1 MHNEISTAANLLFT
15 PGQIIEVRA
24 ITDEGMASGYFDSI
38 DDLAAK
44 VETLDVLPHVQGIYV
59 TLNAVNPALFARR
72 ANRIKMRLSKKDA
85 TTADTDIIR
94 RQWFPVDVDPPR
106 PSGVSSTDNEHQ
118 AAITRAVE
126 VSAYLGRHLG
136 WPAPILAD
144 SANGAHLLYKI
155 DLPNDD
161 ASRDL
166 VKRCLEVLAARCDD
180 AAAKI
185 DTANYNAARIWKLY
199 GTMSRKGDD
208 TEDRPHR
215 RAAVL
220 DAPVPVELV
229 TQEQL
234 ERLAGALPSPSI
246 ATAAAPLPA
255 VGQPV
260 PALDLKRWLSDH
272 AIGIQSEKPY
282 EGGTIYQL
290 SECPFSGDHKDGAFA
305 IQFPSGAIHAGC
317 HHQSCGGGSQRWQEL
332 RARLEPKKERMKA
345 DSPPRFPPPG
355 PSPVPGIGEIPGMD
369 DALTVLQHGNP
380 KQVMLRTFALD
391 HEGDETVAE
400 CMILSIASRSI
411 INTKGLH
418 VSVTGESGKGKSHAF
433 GIMIKQLP
441 ERYQLYSSMSN
452 KALFYMEDLLAGMAI
467 VLDDTNLS
475 EDMAEVLKGVT
486 TSFQRPYLHRTVT
499 KDRKPLICTIP
510 ERCVWWVAKVEG
522 SGDDQVFNRMLTC
535 WIDDSVTQD
544 DLVLNHT
551 LAACETVPEHGTRD
565 RPEILMCRAIWEV
578 LGQQQ
583 YYVIIPFATRIRF
596 QSHRNRRNP
605 EMLLDL
611 IKANAL
617 LRVLQRERKEV
628 NGLNC
633 IVATREDFDNAV
645 RLYAMLNG
653 CAGGQDTKLTKKES
667 DLLGVIIEMHQD
679 EFTVPQLQ
687 KATGLSNGA
696 LHRLLHGYA
705 SRGVT
710 YTGLL
715 EKCPAIA
722 YTDRTV
728 VVDAEFCNG
737 STRRRTNAYTFDM
750 EIFATWG
757 GSAGVWLAE
766 DPASEQ
772 KRMPED
778 PPAHNE
784 QNKSPHNPAS
794 CDVQKSTPE
803 DSTCAALQQSSSNP
817 PAIAA
822 HNAKSTACPDSG
834 INPIITHLDMSN
846 NQSSSKM
853 EITQQPAKTPARTAP
868 CSCDPAFAVGQDP
881 NIAERPQNSVPK
893 AEQPQNSLQQIPPD
907 SKTVLEDRK
916 TPAGELMAV
925 GVKIRAADYKR
936 LDIPEPRA
944 VCYCCGKRGSWYV
957 EKLTA
962 ERRARPKD
970 AQDAR
975 RICRKCYDGAVHRD
989 RAAAPPLPGV
999 IDLAKMERHA
1009 PNIGKCTVCNLSPAV
1024 YYDPETD
1031 TKLCEQCRER
1041 EIRRQVTQSEVT
1053 A

>member
-1 MHNEISTAANLLFT
+1 MTDEVSTAAHLLFT
-15 PGQIIEVRA
+15 PGQIVEVRA
-24 ITDEGMASGYFDSI
+24 ITDDGMASGYFDSLKE
-38 DDLAAK
+38 LAAK
-44 VETLDVLPHVQGIYV
+44 VESFDALPTVQGIYV

-85 TTADTDIIR
+85 TTADADIIR
-94 RQWFPVDVDPPR
+94 RLWFPVDVDPTR

-144 SANGAHLLYKI
+144 SGNGAHLLYKI

-220 DAPVPVELV
+220 DAPLPIELV
-229 TQEQL
+229 TREQL
-234 ERLAGALPSPSI
+234 ERLAGALPSPS
-246 ATAAAPLPA
+246 AASAAAPPMA
-255 VGQPV
+255 VGQPAQ
-260 PALDLKRWLSDH
+260 ALDIRHWLSEH
-272 AIGIQSEKPY
+272 GIGVQSEKPY

-332 RARLEPKKERMKA
+332 RERFEPKAERKKA
-345 DSPPRFPPPG
+345 SPPRFPPSG
-355 PSPVPGIGEIPGMD
+355 PSPVPALAEIPGMEA
-369 DALTVLQHGNP
+369 ALTVLQHGNP
-380 KQVMLRTFALD
+380 KQAMLRTFALD

-433 GIMIKQLP
+433 GIMTEQLP
-441 ERYQLYSSMSN
+441 KRFKLYSSMSN

-467 VLDDTNLS
+467 VLDDTSLS
-475 EDMAEVLKGVT
+475 EDMAEILKGVT
-486 TSFQRPYLHRTVT
+486 TGFQKPYIHRTVT

-535 WIDDSVTQD
+535 WIDDTVIQD
-544 DLVLNHT
+544 DLVLNRT
-551 LAACETVPEHGTRD
+551 LEACETVPEHGTRD

-596 QSHRNRRNP
+596 QSHSNRRNP

-611 IKANAL
+611 IKAHAI
-617 LRVLQRERKEV
+617 LRILQRERKEV

-633 IVATREDFDNAV
+633 VVATREDFDEAV

-653 CAGGQDTKLTKKES
+653 SAGGQDTKLTKKES
-667 DLLGVIIEMHQD
+667 DLLDAIMRMHQD

-687 KATGLSNGA
+687 KATGLSNGN
-696 LHRLLHGYA
+696 LHRLIHGYA

-737 STRRRTNAYTFDM
+737 STRRRTNAYTFDL
-750 EIFATWG
+750 ELFTKWG
-757 GSAGVWLAE
+757 GSAGVWLNEVSDTMHKETPEGPTACNE
-766 DPASEQ
+766 HKHAS
-772 KRMPED
+772 
-778 PPAHNE
+778 
-784 QNKSPHNPAS
+784 QNPVQR
-794 CDVQKSTPE
+794 DVQKCTLKDP
-803 DSTCAALQQSSSNP
+803 TCAALQQSSSNT
-817 PAIAA
+817 PAVAA
-822 HNAKSTACPDSG
+822 HIAKAASGPDLE
-834 INPIITHLDMSN
+834 INPIITHLDVSN
-846 NQSSSKM
+846 NLSSSTR
-853 EITQQPAKTPARTAP
+853 EITQEPANAP
-868 CSCDPAFAVGQDP
+868 QYTCDPGAAGGHDP
-881 NIAERPQNSVPK
+881 NIAKHPRNSEPDAQKPHNSV
-893 AEQPQNSLQQIPPD
+893 QHDPPD
-907 SKTVLEDRK
+907 STNLLEERK
-916 TPAGELMAV
+916 THAGELIAV
-925 GVKIRAADYKR
+925 GVNVRAADYKR
-936 LDIPEPRA
+936 LDIPEPRS
-944 VCYCCGKRGSWYV
+944 VCCSCTKRGSWYV

-962 ERRARPKD
+962 ERKARPESE
-970 AQDAR
+970 QVAR
-975 RICRKCYDGAVHRD
+975 RICRVCYDEAVVRD
-989 RAAAPPLPGV
+989 RAAAPPLPGM
-999 IDLAKMERHA
+999 INLAQLERHA
-1009 PNIGKCTVCNLSPAV
+1009 ANIGKCTVCNLSPAL
-1024 YYDPETD
+1024 YIDRESD
-1031 TKLCEQCRER
+1031 TKLCEQCRDR
-1041 EIRRQVTQSEVT
+1041 EIRRQVARSEVT

>member
-1 MHNEISTAANLLFT
+1 MTNEVSTAAHLLFT

-24 ITDEGMASGYFDSI
+24 ITDEGMASGYFDSLKE
-38 DDLAAK
+38 LAAK
-44 VETLDVLPHVQGIYV
+44 VETLDTLPNVQGIYV

-72 ANRIKMRLSKKDA
+72 ANRIKIRLSKKDA
-85 TTADTDIIR
+85 TTSDADIIR
-94 RQWFPVDVDPPR
+94 RQWFPVDVDPTR

-144 SANGAHLLYKI
+144 SGNGAHLLYKV

-161 ASRDL
+161 VSRDL

-220 DAPVPVELV
+220 DAPVPIELV
-229 TQEQL
+229 TREQL
-234 ERLAGALPSPSI
+234 ERLAGALPSPS
-246 ATAAAPLPA
+246 AASAAAPPMA

-260 PALDLKRWLSDH
+260 QALDLKHWLSDH
-272 AIGIQSEKPY
+272 AIGVQSEKPY

-332 RARLEPKKERMKA
+332 RSRFEPKAERKKA
-345 DSPPRFPPPG
+345 SPPRFPPSG
-355 PSPVPGIGEIPGMD
+355 PSPVPALGEIPGMEE
-369 DALTVLQHGNP
+369 ALTVLQHGNP
-380 KQVMLRTFALD
+380 KQAMLRTFALD
-391 HEGDETVAE
+391 HDGDETVAE

-433 GIMIKQLP
+433 GIMTEQLP
-441 ERYQLYSSMSN
+441 KRFKLYSSMSN

-467 VLDDTNLS
+467 VLDDTSLS
-475 EDMAEVLKGVT
+475 EDMAEILKGVT
-486 TSFQRPYLHRTVT
+486 TGFQKPYIHRTVT

-535 WIDDSVTQD
+535 WIDDTAQQD

-551 LAACETVPEHGTRD
+551 LVACETVPEHGTRD

-596 QSHRNRRNP
+596 QSHSNRRNP

-611 IKANAL
+611 IKAHAI
-617 LRVLQRERKEV
+617 LRILQRERKEV

-633 IVATREDFDNAV
+633 VVATREDFDEAV

-653 CAGGQDTKLTKKES
+653 SAGGQDTKLTKKES
-667 DLLGVIIEMHQD
+667 DLLDVIIRMHQD
-679 EFTVPQLQ
+679 EFTIPQLQ
-687 KATGLSNGA
+687 KHTSLSNSVV
-696 LHRLLHGYA
+696 HRLLHGYA
-705 SRGVT
+705 SRGAT
-710 YTGLL
+710 YSGLL

-737 STRRRTNAYTFDM
+737 STRRRTNAYTFDL
-750 EIFATWG
+750 EVFAKWG
-757 GSAGVWLAE
+757 GCAGVWLSDAP
-766 DPASEQ
+766 DTIQ
-772 KRMPED
+772 KERPEG
-778 PPAHNE
+778 PTAHNE
-784 QNKSPHNPAS
+784 QKNTLNNPSS
-794 CDVQKSTPE
+794 CDVQQRTPE
-803 DSTCAALQQSSSNP
+803 DSTRAALQQSHSNP
-817 PAIAA
+817 TACAA
-822 HNAKSTACPDSG
+822 QIAKSAVGPDSE
-834 INPIITHLDMSN
+834 NTPIISHLDMSDN
-846 NQSSSKM
+846 LSHSKM
-853 EITQQPAKTPARTAP
+853 GITQQPAETLVPTPL
-868 CSCDPAFAVGQDP
+868 CSCDPAVAVGQDP
-881 NIAERPQNSVPK
+881 NIAEHPLNSEPDVKQPPNSV
-893 AEQPQNSLQQIPPD
+893 QHIPPD
-907 SKTVLEDRK
+907 SKTVLWDREK
-916 TPAGELMAV
+916 PAGELIAV
-925 GVKIRAADYKR
+925 GVTVRAADYKR
-936 LDIPEPRA
+936 LDIPEPRS
-944 VCYCCGKRGSWYV
+944 VCCSCKKRGSWYV

-962 ERRARPKD
+962 ERKARPESEQ
-970 AQDAR
+970 AAR
-975 RICRKCYDGAVHRD
+975 RICRVCYDEAVSRD
-989 RAAAPPLPGV
+989 RAAAPPLPGM
-999 IDLAKMERHA
+999 INLAKLERHA
-1009 PNIGKCTVCNLSPAV
+1009 ANIGKCTVCNLSPAI
-1024 YYDPETD
+1024 YIDRESD
-1031 TKLCEQCRER
+1031 TKLCEQCRDR
-1041 EIRRQVTQSEVT
+1041 EIRRQVARSEVT